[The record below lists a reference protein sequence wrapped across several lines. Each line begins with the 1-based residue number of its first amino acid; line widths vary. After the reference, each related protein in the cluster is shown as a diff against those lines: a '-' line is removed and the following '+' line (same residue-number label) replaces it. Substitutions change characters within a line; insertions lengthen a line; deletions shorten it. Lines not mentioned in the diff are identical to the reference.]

1 MASAISRAL
10 GPGPKQ
16 RADALA
22 AHAFVLAVGVTIPFS
37 ALMLIAGPLIYQAMG
52 GRGAKLDLAIPIKG
66 ACALGFANHTDVGP
80 YRIYEGA
87 MSAEVTR
94 NIRRSFVAATLPT
107 HQEQP
112 NDK

>member
-1 MASAISRAL
+1 M
-10 GPGPKQ
+10 
-16 RADALA
+16 ALA

-87 MSAEVTR
+87 APRLLLCASTR
-94 NIRRSFVAATLPT
+94 NGLRQVEMTGLAQATRMEAPCP
-107 HQEQP
+107 Q
-112 NDK
+112 K